1 MELTKYH
8 PLVDCVPDGTE
19 KIPLFYHTSE
29 KEVSL
34 RNEFYLYECVSGYYR
49 LRTETTKNA
58 SKCIIHCPKCG
69 AKLKAI
75 SPPAKNR
82 LPLYTCL
89 KCKKY
94 K

>member
-1 MELTKYH
+1 MVQTKYH
-8 PLVDCVPDGTE
+8 PLVDCDSNGKE
-19 KIPLFYHTSE
+19 KIPMFYHTSE

-34 RNEFYLYECVSGYYR
+34 RNEFYLYECVLGYYR

-75 SPPAKNR
+75 SPPAQNR